1 MMLLQVSERF
11 PKTLVGA
18 TQPKREKKGA
28 RVAQLNETFRR
39 ISAQRSKSDRE
50 RRKRRGRDGKRR
62 RGTVKQLKVR
72 LGARYSTLDV
82 V

>member
-1 MMLLQVSERF
+1 M
-11 PKTLVGA
+11 
-18 TQPKREKKGA
+18 
-28 RVAQLNETFRR
+28 AQLNETFRR